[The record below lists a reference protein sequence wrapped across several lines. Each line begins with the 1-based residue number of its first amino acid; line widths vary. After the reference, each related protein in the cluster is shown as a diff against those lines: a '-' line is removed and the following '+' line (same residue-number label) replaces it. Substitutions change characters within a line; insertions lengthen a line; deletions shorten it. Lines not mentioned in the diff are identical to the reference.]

1 MTYLYIVLTLVFLM
15 QIMTTAYFLF
25 IIQHG
30 TNQILD
36 VNKVIISLRKL
47 QEENR
52 IFINAD
58 HGIKFKPIFNSV
70 VDNNRTLLKIDLTAE
85 NTRWVIND
93 PKILKS
99 IEESSKKDIN
109 DILDEKIEQ
118 QFQKKFEEKSKSDEE

>member
-1 MTYLYIVLTLVFLM
+1 MYIVLTLVFLM

-30 TNQILD
+30 TNQVLD

-58 HGIKFKPIFNSV
+58 HGIKFKPTFNSI

-85 NTRWVIND
+85 NTRWIIND
-93 PKILKS
+93 PEILKS
-99 IEESSKKDIN
+99 IEESSKKDIT
-109 DILDEKIEQ
+109 DILDEKIKQE
-118 QFQKKFEEKSKSDEE
+118 FQKKFEEKFKEE

>member
-1 MTYLYIVLTLVFLM
+1 MTYLYIVLTLVLLM

-58 HGIKFKPIFNSV
+58 HGIKFRPIFNSI

-93 PKILKS
+93 PEIIKS
-99 IEESSKKDIN
+99 IEESNKKEIEEQ
-109 DILDEKIEQ
+109 LDNKIKEA
-118 QFQKKFEEKSKSDEE
+118 FNKDKKE

>member
-30 TNQILD
+30 TNQVLD

-58 HGIKFKPIFNSV
+58 HGIKFRPIFNSII
-70 VDNNRTLLKIDLTAE
+70 DNDRTILKVDLTAE

-93 PKILKS
+93 PEILKS
-99 IEESSKKDIN
+99 IEESSKKDIT
-109 DILDEKIEQ
+109 DILDEKIKQE
-118 QFQKKFEEKSKSDEE
+118 FQKKFEEKSKSDEE

>member
-30 TNQILD
+30 TNQVLD

-58 HGIKFKPIFNSV
+58 HGIKFKPTFNSI

-93 PKILKS
+93 PEILKS

-109 DILDEKIEQ
+109 NILDEKIEQ
-118 QFQKKFEEKSKSDEE
+118 QFQKKFEEKSKSNEE

>member
-1 MTYLYIVLTLVFLM
+1 
-15 QIMTTAYFLF
+15 LF
-25 IIQHG
+25 IIKNG

-58 HGIKFKPIFNSV
+58 HGIKFKPIFNSII
-70 VDNNRTLLKIDLTAE
+70 DKDRTLLKIDLTAE

-93 PKILKS
+93 PEILKS

-109 DILDEKIEQ
+109 NILDEKIEQ

>member
-25 IIQHG
+25 IIKNG

-58 HGIKFKPIFNSV
+58 HGIKFKPIFNSI

-93 PKILKS
+93 PEILKS
-99 IEESSKKDIN
+99 IEESSKKDIT
-109 DILDEKIEQ
+109 DILDEKIKQE
-118 QFQKKFEEKSKSDEE
+118 FQKKFEEKSKSDEE

>member
-1 MTYLYIVLTLVFLM
+1 MTYLYIVLTLVLLM

-25 IIQHG
+25 IIKNG

-58 HGIKFKPIFNSV
+58 HGIKFKPIFNSI

-85 NTRWVIND
+85 NTRWIIND
-93 PKILKS
+93 PEILKS
-99 IEESSKKDIN
+99 IEESSKKDIT
-109 DILDEKIEQ
+109 DILDEKIKQE
-118 QFQKKFEEKSKSDEE
+118 FQKKFEEKSKSDE

>member
-1 MTYLYIVLTLVFLM
+1 MTYLYIVLTLVLLM

-25 IIQHG
+25 IIKQG
-30 TNQILD
+30 TNQVLD

-58 HGIKFKPIFNSV
+58 HGIKFKPTFNSII
-70 VDNNRTLLKIDLTAE
+70 DNNRTLLKIDLTAE

-93 PKILKS
+93 PEILKS
-99 IEESSKKDIN
+99 IEESSKKDIT
-109 DILDEKIEQ
+109 DILDEKIKQE
-118 QFQKKFEEKSKSDEE
+118 FQKKFEEKSKSDEE

>member
-1 MTYLYIVLTLVFLM
+1 MTYLYIVLTLVLLM

-25 IIQHG
+25 IIKNG

-58 HGIKFKPIFNSV
+58 HGIKFKPIFNSI
-70 VDNNRTLLKIDLTAE
+70 VDKDRTLLKIDLTAE

-93 PKILKS
+93 PEILKS

-109 DILDEKIEQ
+109 NILDEKIEQ

>member
-30 TNQILD
+30 TNQVLD

-58 HGIKFKPIFNSV
+58 HGIKFKPTFNSI

-85 NTRWVIND
+85 NTRWIIND
-93 PKILKS
+93 PEILKS
-99 IEESSKKDIN
+99 IEESSKKDIT
-109 DILDEKIEQ
+109 DILDEKIKQE
-118 QFQKKFEEKSKSDEE
+118 FQKKFEEKFKEE

>member
-1 MTYLYIVLTLVFLM
+1 MTYLYIVLTLVLLM

-25 IIQHG
+25 VIKHG
-30 TNQILD
+30 TNQVLD

-58 HGIKFKPIFNSV
+58 HGIKFKPIFNSI

-93 PKILKS
+93 PEILKS
-99 IEESSKKDIN
+99 IEESSKKDIT
-109 DILDEKIEQ
+109 DILDEKIKQ

>member
-25 IIQHG
+25 IIKNG

-58 HGIKFKPIFNSV
+58 HGIKFKPIFNSI

-85 NTRWVIND
+85 NTRWIIND
-93 PKILKS
+93 PEILKS
-99 IEESSKKDIN
+99 IEESSKKDIT
-109 DILDEKIEQ
+109 DILDEKIKQE
-118 QFQKKFEEKSKSDEE
+118 FQKKFEEKSKSDEE